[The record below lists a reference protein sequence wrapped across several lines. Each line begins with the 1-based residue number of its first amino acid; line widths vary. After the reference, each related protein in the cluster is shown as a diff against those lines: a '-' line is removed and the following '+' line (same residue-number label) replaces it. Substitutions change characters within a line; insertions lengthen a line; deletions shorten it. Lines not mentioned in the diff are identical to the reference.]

1 MKPPTKASG
10 VTRRQFVATT
20 ATVGAALSGGR
31 LLARTTRPGAA
42 QDTGRKGKVYPDQR
56 RKFTDPRSGY
66 TIWQLTNAGAPP
78 SSCISDRSM
87 TPDSRWLIYL
97 WIAAAAAINLFKMDL
112 PAKHSYESG
121 AVISTGDLVDQTG
134 ITADTSLSAPSIGL
148 ADRRTLCVRRSSTP
162 SCVHDR
168 A

>member
-66 TIWQLTNAGAPP
+66 TIWQLTNAGAH
-78 SSCISDRSM
+78 SVKLYFTNRSM

-97 WIAAAAAINLFKMDL
+97 SDRGSAPAHLNLFKMDL
-112 PAKHSYESG
+112 RTGESIQLTESG
-121 AVISTGDLVDQTG
+121 AVTEDTPEICTTGNRCTTPSTSTQC
-134 ITADTSLSAPSIGL
+134 APSIWT
-148 ADRRTLCVRRSSTP
+148 R
-162 SCVHDR
+162 
-168 A
+168 